1 MEKHCIYKLT
11 SPNGKVYIGRS
22 VDFTSRMLSHQSS
35 ANRGE
40 KRPLYRA
47 IRKHGWDSFVK
58 EVLAEVNGDQLAYE
72 TELFYI
78 NHFDSVN
85 KGYNLSIETSGGG
98 DNWKGRKQTPEYEAF
113 VAHMSSLKVGEK
125 NNMHGKHHS
134 DEAIAKQKA
143 AAIGRYSL
151 DWFIQRHGL
160 AQGTIKYE
168 ERRSWLKSRSLK
180 KDANGKFIKNIK

>member
-22 VDFTSRMLSHQSS
+22 VDFASRMLNHISS

-40 KRPLYRA
+40 KRPLYQA
-47 IRKHGWDSFVK
+47 IRKHGWSNFAK
-58 EVLAEVNGDQLAYE
+58 EILAEVNGDQLAYE

-85 KGYNLSIETSGGG
+85 KGYNLSTETSHGG
-98 DNWKGRKQTPEYEAF
+98 DNWKGRKHTPEYGEF
-113 VAHMSSLKVGEK
+113 VEK
-125 NNMHGKHHS
+125 MRAINGHSKMHDRQHS

-143 AAIGRYSL
+143 AAVGRYSL
-151 DWFIQRHGL
+151 DWFTQRHGPE
-160 AQGTIKYE
+160 QGTIKYE

-180 KDANGKFIKNIK
+180 KDANGRFIKNIK